1 MARKSRKNMML
12 QENTALPDKEKKVL
26 FKAGL
31 YARLSHEKEENIER
45 GTIETQMELMKNY
58 VKDHEDIVIEEE
70 YYDASFTGTNFERP
84 DFKRMLEDAKT
95 GRINCII
102 VKDLSRLGRNYVE
115 MGNYIERV
123 FPFLNVRFIAVT
135 DDFDS
140 FRPVTDLMMPLKNIV
155 NEFYTKDISKKVST
169 AHRRKWTTD
178 EYMCGFAP
186 YGYLKSKTEKNRIV
200 VDEATA
206 GNVRLIYKLFLD
218 GKGYTPIA
226 KYLNE
231 QGIMSPL
238 MYLKSLGYQQNVR
251 TNGVWTKTTVK
262 SILTNQAYIGSA
274 VHGKVVI
281 EKYNNIPLHATD
293 PSEWVVVENTHEPLI
308 DKKTFE
314 KAQERVKEISDAYFA
329 KEFTKHPPNEMNL
342 LKGKIVCGDC
352 GKGMRLSPRTTK
364 SYVYFCGTFSD
375 GINPACS
382 RHKIDQEEVNK
393 AVFAQISNHMRCCID
408 ALKVIRELN
417 ARSSGLKK
425 YDVYEKAITRQRREL
440 EKVNRKFSELYGD
453 YSEHLINESEYLTL
467 KQQYLLKSEALK
479 KEIDNL
485 LVSQN
490 LYSKNYKIDAEHFKL
505 SLVSGEKDQFLAN
518 SRLGVME
525 IVCPPHADF
534 TDEKLQSWLHKVIE
548 ESLRRNAKSILPSRL
563 AFLSKQCGLSYSSVK
578 INSSQGRWGSCSARK
593 AINLS
598 YYLVLLPSHLIDY
611 VLLHE
616 LCHTREMNHSERFW
630 ALLNQFTEGKALA
643 LRGEL
648 RKYRTEI

>member
-140 FRPVTDLMMPLKNIV
+140 FRPGTDLMMPLKNIV
-155 NEFYTKDISKKVST
+155 NEFYAKDISKKVST

-308 DKKTFE
+308 GKKTFE
-314 KAQERVKEISDAYFA
+314 KVQERVKEISDAYFA

-490 LYSKNYKIDAEHFKL
+490 LYSKNYKIDEDWENLINKYLKCRKL
-505 SLVSGEKDQFLAN
+505 NKELADAFVDKVQVFEDGRISVNLVYDDCLEEL
-518 SRLGVME
+518 
-525 IVCPPHADF
+525 
-534 TDEKLQSWLHKVIE
+534 LQ
-548 ESLRRNAKSILPSRL
+548 
-563 AFLSKQCGLSYSSVK
+563 VK
-578 INSSQGRWGSCSARK
+578 NK
-593 AINLS
+593 
-598 YYLVLLPSHLIDY
+598 
-611 VLLHE
+611 
-616 LCHTREMNHSERFW
+616 REGDLYE
-630 ALLNQFTEGKALA
+630 
-643 LRGEL
+643 
-648 RKYRTEI
+648 

>member
-140 FRPVTDLMMPLKNIV
+140 FRPGTDLMMPLKNIV
-155 NEFYTKDISKKVST
+155 NEFYAKDISKKVST

-281 EKYNNIPLHATD
+281 EKYNDIPLHATD

-314 KAQERVKEISDAYFA
+314 KVQERVKEISDAYFA

-490 LYSKNYKIDAEHFKL
+490 LYSKNYKIDEDWENLINKYLKCRKL
-505 SLVSGEKDQFLAN
+505 NKELADAFVDKVQVFEDGRISVNLVYDDCLEEL
-518 SRLGVME
+518 
-525 IVCPPHADF
+525 
-534 TDEKLQSWLHKVIE
+534 LQ
-548 ESLRRNAKSILPSRL
+548 
-563 AFLSKQCGLSYSSVK
+563 VK
-578 INSSQGRWGSCSARK
+578 NK
-593 AINLS
+593 
-598 YYLVLLPSHLIDY
+598 
-611 VLLHE
+611 
-616 LCHTREMNHSERFW
+616 REGDLYE
-630 ALLNQFTEGKALA
+630 
-643 LRGEL
+643 
-648 RKYRTEI
+648 

>member
-140 FRPVTDLMMPLKNIV
+140 FRPGTDLMMPLKNIV
-155 NEFYTKDISKKVST
+155 NEFYAKDISKKVST

-218 GKGYTPIA
+218 GKGYTTIA

-314 KAQERVKEISDAYFA
+314 KVQERVKEISDAYFA

-490 LYSKNYKIDAEHFKL
+490 LYSKNYKIDEDWENLINKYLKCRKL
-505 SLVSGEKDQFLAN
+505 NKELADAFVDKVQVFEDGRISVNLVYDDCLEEL
-518 SRLGVME
+518 
-525 IVCPPHADF
+525 
-534 TDEKLQSWLHKVIE
+534 LQ
-548 ESLRRNAKSILPSRL
+548 
-563 AFLSKQCGLSYSSVK
+563 VK
-578 INSSQGRWGSCSARK
+578 NK
-593 AINLS
+593 
-598 YYLVLLPSHLIDY
+598 
-611 VLLHE
+611 
-616 LCHTREMNHSERFW
+616 REGDLYE
-630 ALLNQFTEGKALA
+630 
-643 LRGEL
+643 
-648 RKYRTEI
+648 

>member
-12 QENTALPDKEKKVL
+12 LEATALPDKEKKVL

-140 FRPVTDLMMPLKNIV
+140 FRPGTDLMMPLKNIV
-155 NEFYTKDISKKVST
+155 NEFYAKDISKKVST

-314 KAQERVKEISDAYFA
+314 KVQERVKEISDAYFA

-490 LYSKNYKIDAEHFKL
+490 LYSKNYKIDEDWENLINKYLKCRKL
-505 SLVSGEKDQFLAN
+505 NKELADAFVDKVQVFEDGRISVNLVYDDCLEEL
-518 SRLGVME
+518 
-525 IVCPPHADF
+525 
-534 TDEKLQSWLHKVIE
+534 LQ
-548 ESLRRNAKSILPSRL
+548 
-563 AFLSKQCGLSYSSVK
+563 VK
-578 INSSQGRWGSCSARK
+578 NK
-593 AINLS
+593 
-598 YYLVLLPSHLIDY
+598 
-611 VLLHE
+611 
-616 LCHTREMNHSERFW
+616 REGDLYE
-630 ALLNQFTEGKALA
+630 
-643 LRGEL
+643 
-648 RKYRTEI
+648 

>member
-140 FRPVTDLMMPLKNIV
+140 FRPGTDLMMPLKNIV
-155 NEFYTKDISKKVST
+155 NEFYAKDISKKVST

-238 MYLKSLGYQQNVR
+238 MYLKSLGYQQNVK

-293 PSEWVVVENTHEPLI
+293 PSEWVIVENTHEPLV
-308 DKKTFE
+308 DKETFE
-314 KAQERVKEISDAYFA
+314 KAQERAKEISDAYFA
-329 KEFTKHPPNEMNL
+329 KEFTKHPPNEKNL

-382 RHKIDQEEVNK
+382 RHKINQEDVNN

-408 ALKVIRELN
+408 ALRVIRELN

-485 LVSQN
+485 LISQN
-490 LYSKNYKIDAEHFKL
+490 LYSKNYKIDADWENLINKYLKCRKL
-505 SLVSGEKDQFLAN
+505 NKELADAFVDKVQVFEGGRISVNLVYDDCLEEL
-518 SRLGVME
+518 
-525 IVCPPHADF
+525 
-534 TDEKLQSWLHKVIE
+534 LQ
-548 ESLRRNAKSILPSRL
+548 
-563 AFLSKQCGLSYSSVK
+563 VK
-578 INSSQGRWGSCSARK
+578 NK
-593 AINLS
+593 
-598 YYLVLLPSHLIDY
+598 
-611 VLLHE
+611 
-616 LCHTREMNHSERFW
+616 REGD
-630 ALLNQFTEGKALA
+630 LNE
-643 LRGEL
+643 
-648 RKYRTEI
+648 

>member
-140 FRPVTDLMMPLKNIV
+140 FRPGTDLMMPLKNIV
-155 NEFYTKDISKKVST
+155 NEFYAKDISKKVST

-206 GNVRLIYKLFLD
+206 GNVRFIYKLFLD

-293 PSEWVVVENTHEPLI
+293 PSEWVIVKNTYEPLV
-308 DKKTFE
+308 DKEPFE
-314 KAQERVKEISDAYFA
+314 KAQERVKKISDAYFA
-329 KEFTKHPPNEMNL
+329 KEFTKHPPNEKNL

-352 GKGMRLSPRTTK
+352 GKGMRLSPRTKK

-408 ALKVIRELN
+408 ALRVIRELN

-490 LYSKNYKIDAEHFKL
+490 LYSKNYKIDEDWENLINKYLKCRKL
-505 SLVSGEKDQFLAN
+505 NKELADAFVDKVQVFEDGRISVNLVYDDCLEEL
-518 SRLGVME
+518 
-525 IVCPPHADF
+525 
-534 TDEKLQSWLHKVIE
+534 LQ
-548 ESLRRNAKSILPSRL
+548 
-563 AFLSKQCGLSYSSVK
+563 VK
-578 INSSQGRWGSCSARK
+578 NK
-593 AINLS
+593 
-598 YYLVLLPSHLIDY
+598 
-611 VLLHE
+611 
-616 LCHTREMNHSERFW
+616 REGDLYE
-630 ALLNQFTEGKALA
+630 
-643 LRGEL
+643 
-648 RKYRTEI
+648 

>member
-140 FRPVTDLMMPLKNIV
+140 FRPGTDLMMPLKNIV
-155 NEFYTKDISKKVST
+155 NEFYAKDISKKVST

-293 PSEWVVVENTHEPLI
+293 PSEWVIVKNTYEPLV
-308 DKKTFE
+308 DKEPFE
-314 KAQERVKEISDAYFA
+314 KAQERVKKISDAYFA
-329 KEFTKHPPNEMNL
+329 KEFTKHPPNEKNL

-352 GKGMRLSPRTTK
+352 GKGMRLSPRTKK

-382 RHKIDQEEVNK
+382 RHKIDQEDVNK

-490 LYSKNYKIDAEHFKL
+490 LYSKNYKIDEDWENLINKYLKCRKL
-505 SLVSGEKDQFLAN
+505 NKELADAFVDKVQVFEDGRISVNLVYDDCLEEL
-518 SRLGVME
+518 
-525 IVCPPHADF
+525 
-534 TDEKLQSWLHKVIE
+534 LQ
-548 ESLRRNAKSILPSRL
+548 
-563 AFLSKQCGLSYSSVK
+563 VK
-578 INSSQGRWGSCSARK
+578 NK
-593 AINLS
+593 
-598 YYLVLLPSHLIDY
+598 
-611 VLLHE
+611 
-616 LCHTREMNHSERFW
+616 REGD
-630 ALLNQFTEGKALA
+630 LNE
-643 LRGEL
+643 
-648 RKYRTEI
+648 

>member
-1 MARKSRKNMML
+1 MARKSRKNMMPL
-12 QENTALPDKEKKVL
+12 EATALPDKEKKVL

-31 YARLSHEKEENIER
+31 YARLSHETEENIER

-140 FRPVTDLMMPLKNIV
+140 FRPGTDLMMPLKNIV
-155 NEFYTKDISKKVST
+155 NEFYAKDISKKVST

-206 GNVRLIYKLFLD
+206 GNVRLIYKLFLE
-218 GKGYTPIA
+218 GKGYTSIA

-238 MYLKSLGYQQNVR
+238 MYLKSLGYQQNVK

-293 PSEWVVVENTHEPLI
+293 PSEWVIVENTHEPLV
-308 DKKTFE
+308 DKETFE
-314 KAQERVKEISDAYFA
+314 KAQERAKEISDAYFA
-329 KEFTKHPPNEMNL
+329 KEFTKHPPNEKNL

-382 RHKIDQEEVNK
+382 RHKIDQEDVNK

-408 ALKVIRELN
+408 ALRVIRELN

-490 LYSKNYKIDAEHFKL
+490 LYSKNYKIDEDWENLINKYLKCRKL
-505 SLVSGEKDQFLAN
+505 NKELADAFVDKVQVFEGGRISVNLVYDDCLEEL
-518 SRLGVME
+518 
-525 IVCPPHADF
+525 
-534 TDEKLQSWLHKVIE
+534 LQ
-548 ESLRRNAKSILPSRL
+548 
-563 AFLSKQCGLSYSSVK
+563 VK
-578 INSSQGRWGSCSARK
+578 NK
-593 AINLS
+593 
-598 YYLVLLPSHLIDY
+598 
-611 VLLHE
+611 
-616 LCHTREMNHSERFW
+616 REGD
-630 ALLNQFTEGKALA
+630 LNE
-643 LRGEL
+643 
-648 RKYRTEI
+648 

>member
-140 FRPVTDLMMPLKNIV
+140 FRPGTDLMMPLKNIV
-155 NEFYTKDISKKVST
+155 NEFYAKDISKKVST

-308 DKKTFE
+308 GKKTFE
-314 KAQERVKEISDAYFA
+314 KVQERVKEISDAYFA

-417 ARSSGLKK
+417 ARSSALKK

-490 LYSKNYKIDAEHFKL
+490 LYSKNYKIDEDWENLINKYLKCRKL
-505 SLVSGEKDQFLAN
+505 NKELADAFVDKVQVFEDGRISVNLVYDDCLEEL
-518 SRLGVME
+518 
-525 IVCPPHADF
+525 
-534 TDEKLQSWLHKVIE
+534 LQ
-548 ESLRRNAKSILPSRL
+548 
-563 AFLSKQCGLSYSSVK
+563 VK
-578 INSSQGRWGSCSARK
+578 NK
-593 AINLS
+593 
-598 YYLVLLPSHLIDY
+598 
-611 VLLHE
+611 
-616 LCHTREMNHSERFW
+616 REGDLYE
-630 ALLNQFTEGKALA
+630 
-643 LRGEL
+643 
-648 RKYRTEI
+648 

>member
-12 QENTALPDKEKKVL
+12 LEATALPDKEKKVL

-31 YARLSHEKEENIER
+31 YARLSHETEENIER

-140 FRPVTDLMMPLKNIV
+140 FRPGTDLMMPLKNIV
-155 NEFYTKDISKKVST
+155 NEFYAKDISKKVST

-206 GNVRLIYKLFLD
+206 GNVRLIYKLFLE
-218 GKGYTPIA
+218 GKGYTSIA

-314 KAQERVKEISDAYFA
+314 KVQERVKEISDAYFA

-490 LYSKNYKIDAEHFKL
+490 LYSKNYKIDEDWENLINKYLKCRKL
-505 SLVSGEKDQFLAN
+505 NKELADAFVDKVQVFEDGRISVNLVYDDCLEEL
-518 SRLGVME
+518 
-525 IVCPPHADF
+525 
-534 TDEKLQSWLHKVIE
+534 LQ
-548 ESLRRNAKSILPSRL
+548 
-563 AFLSKQCGLSYSSVK
+563 VK
-578 INSSQGRWGSCSARK
+578 NK
-593 AINLS
+593 
-598 YYLVLLPSHLIDY
+598 
-611 VLLHE
+611 
-616 LCHTREMNHSERFW
+616 REGDLYE
-630 ALLNQFTEGKALA
+630 
-643 LRGEL
+643 
-648 RKYRTEI
+648 

>member
-140 FRPVTDLMMPLKNIV
+140 FRPGTDLMMPLKNIV
-155 NEFYTKDISKKVST
+155 NEFYAKDISKKVST

-206 GNVRLIYKLFLD
+206 GNVRLIYKLFLE
-218 GKGYTPIA
+218 GKGYTSIA

-238 MYLKSLGYQQNVR
+238 MYLKSLGYQQNVK

-293 PSEWVVVENTHEPLI
+293 PSEWVIVENTHEPLV
-308 DKKTFE
+308 DKETFE
-314 KAQERVKEISDAYFA
+314 KAQERAKEISDAYFA
-329 KEFTKHPPNEMNL
+329 KEFTKHPPNEKNL

-382 RHKIDQEEVNK
+382 RHKIDQEDVNK

-408 ALKVIRELN
+408 ALRVIRELN

-490 LYSKNYKIDAEHFKL
+490 LYSKNYKIDEAWENLINKYLKCRKL
-505 SLVSGEKDQFLAN
+505 NKELADAFVDKVQVFEDGRISVNLVYDDCLEEL
-518 SRLGVME
+518 
-525 IVCPPHADF
+525 
-534 TDEKLQSWLHKVIE
+534 LQ
-548 ESLRRNAKSILPSRL
+548 
-563 AFLSKQCGLSYSSVK
+563 VK
-578 INSSQGRWGSCSARK
+578 NK
-593 AINLS
+593 
-598 YYLVLLPSHLIDY
+598 
-611 VLLHE
+611 
-616 LCHTREMNHSERFW
+616 REGDLYE
-630 ALLNQFTEGKALA
+630 
-643 LRGEL
+643 
-648 RKYRTEI
+648 

>member
-1 MARKSRKNMML
+1 MARKSRKNMMPL
-12 QENTALPDKEKKVL
+12 EATALPDKEKKVL

-140 FRPVTDLMMPLKNIV
+140 FRPGTDLMMPLKNIV
-155 NEFYTKDISKKVST
+155 NEFYAKDISKKVST

-314 KAQERVKEISDAYFA
+314 KVQERVKEISDAYFA

-490 LYSKNYKIDAEHFKL
+490 LYSKNYKIDEDWENLINKYLKCRKL
-505 SLVSGEKDQFLAN
+505 NKELADAFVDKVQVFEDGRISVNLVYDDCLEEL
-518 SRLGVME
+518 
-525 IVCPPHADF
+525 
-534 TDEKLQSWLHKVIE
+534 LQ
-548 ESLRRNAKSILPSRL
+548 
-563 AFLSKQCGLSYSSVK
+563 VK
-578 INSSQGRWGSCSARK
+578 NK
-593 AINLS
+593 
-598 YYLVLLPSHLIDY
+598 
-611 VLLHE
+611 
-616 LCHTREMNHSERFW
+616 REGDLYE
-630 ALLNQFTEGKALA
+630 
-643 LRGEL
+643 
-648 RKYRTEI
+648 

>member
-1 MARKSRKNMML
+1 MIDDEYEDSIVGTPQGGNLSPLLANIML
-12 QENTALPDKEKKVL
+12 NELDKEMEKR
-26 FKAGL
+26 GL
-31 YARLSHEKEENIER
+31 NFVRYADDCIIMVGSEMSANRVMRNISR
-45 GTIETQMELMKNY
+45 F
-58 VKDHEDIVIEEE
+58 IEE
-70 YYDASFTGTNFERP
+70 
-84 DFKRMLEDAKT
+84 K
-95 GRINCII
+95 
-102 VKDLSRLGRNYVE
+102 LG
-115 MGNYIERV
+115 
-123 FPFLNVRFIAVT
+123 
-135 DDFDS
+135 
-140 FRPVTDLMMPLKNIV
+140 LKV
-155 NEFYTKDISKKVST
+155 NMT
-169 AHRRKWTTD
+169 
-178 EYMCGFAP
+178 
-186 YGYLKSKTEKNRIV
+186 KSK
-200 VDEATA
+200 VDRPQ
-206 GNVRLIYKLFLD
+206 GLKYLIYKLFLD

-490 LYSKNYKIDAEHFKL
+490 LYSKNYKIDEDWENLINKYLKCRKL
-505 SLVSGEKDQFLAN
+505 NKELADAFVDKVQVFEDGRISVNLVYDDCLEEL
-518 SRLGVME
+518 
-525 IVCPPHADF
+525 
-534 TDEKLQSWLHKVIE
+534 LQ
-548 ESLRRNAKSILPSRL
+548 
-563 AFLSKQCGLSYSSVK
+563 VK
-578 INSSQGRWGSCSARK
+578 NK
-593 AINLS
+593 
-598 YYLVLLPSHLIDY
+598 
-611 VLLHE
+611 
-616 LCHTREMNHSERFW
+616 REGDLYE
-630 ALLNQFTEGKALA
+630 
-643 LRGEL
+643 
-648 RKYRTEI
+648 

>member
-140 FRPVTDLMMPLKNIV
+140 FRPGTDLMMPLKNIV
-155 NEFYTKDISKKVST
+155 NEFYAKDISKKVST

-206 GNVRLIYKLFLD
+206 GNVRFIYKLFLD

-293 PSEWVVVENTHEPLI
+293 PSEWVIVKNTYEPLV
-308 DKKTFE
+308 DKEPFE
-314 KAQERVKEISDAYFA
+314 KAQERVKKISDAYFA
-329 KEFTKHPPNEMNL
+329 KEFTKHPPNEKNL

-352 GKGMRLSPRTTK
+352 GKGMRLSPRTKK

-408 ALKVIRELN
+408 ALRVIRELN
-417 ARSSGLKK
+417 ARSIGLKK

-490 LYSKNYKIDAEHFKL
+490 LYSKNYKIDEDWENLINKYLKCRKL
-505 SLVSGEKDQFLAN
+505 NKELADAFVDKVQVFEDGRISVNLVYDDCLEEL
-518 SRLGVME
+518 
-525 IVCPPHADF
+525 
-534 TDEKLQSWLHKVIE
+534 LQ
-548 ESLRRNAKSILPSRL
+548 
-563 AFLSKQCGLSYSSVK
+563 VK
-578 INSSQGRWGSCSARK
+578 NK
-593 AINLS
+593 
-598 YYLVLLPSHLIDY
+598 
-611 VLLHE
+611 
-616 LCHTREMNHSERFW
+616 REGDLYE
-630 ALLNQFTEGKALA
+630 
-643 LRGEL
+643 
-648 RKYRTEI
+648 

>member
-140 FRPVTDLMMPLKNIV
+140 FRPGTDLMMPLKNIV
-155 NEFYTKDISKKVST
+155 NEFYAKDISKKVST

-206 GNVRLIYKLFLD
+206 GNVRLIYKLFLE

-314 KAQERVKEISDAYFA
+314 KVQERVKEISDAYFA

-490 LYSKNYKIDAEHFKL
+490 LYSKNYKIDEDWENLINKYLKCRKL
-505 SLVSGEKDQFLAN
+505 NKELADAFVDKVQVFEDGRISVNLVYDDCLEEL
-518 SRLGVME
+518 
-525 IVCPPHADF
+525 
-534 TDEKLQSWLHKVIE
+534 LQ
-548 ESLRRNAKSILPSRL
+548 
-563 AFLSKQCGLSYSSVK
+563 VK
-578 INSSQGRWGSCSARK
+578 NK
-593 AINLS
+593 
-598 YYLVLLPSHLIDY
+598 
-611 VLLHE
+611 
-616 LCHTREMNHSERFW
+616 REGDLYE
-630 ALLNQFTEGKALA
+630 
-643 LRGEL
+643 
-648 RKYRTEI
+648 